1 MLLSMRLFMN
11 SQIQYTMHNFMRKA
25 EHNGMFH
32 SYSHDVFGR
41 LTFVLLFDGGYIS
54 NDGYVHALNAKPND
68 FLWPDE
74 EDSLDM
80 AKENPFDVVD
90 DEELVFRFYV
100 KDHLGNNR
108 MVIDSDGNVL
118 QRTDYYPFGMPFYEP
133 SNANNSALQQYK
145 YNGKELD
152 KMHGLN
158 TYDYG
163 ARQYNPVTA
172 RWDRMDPLAEKY
184 YSVSPY
190 VYCAGNPISY
200 VDLIHFGNK
209 HLLSRT

>member
-1 MLLSMRLFMN
+1 MEIKN
-11 SQIQYTMHNFMRKA
+11 C
-25 EHNGMFH
+25 
-32 SYSHDVFGR
+32 
-41 LTFVLLFDGGYIS
+41 IS
-54 NDGYVHALNAKPND
+54 FQKRH
-68 FLWPDE
+68 
-74 EDSLDM
+74 
-80 AKENPFDVVD
+80 
-90 DEELVFRFYV
+90 

-108 MVIDSDGNVL
+108 ELVTATGITHQVTN
-118 QRTDYYPFGMPFYEP
+118 YYPFGAPYADP
-133 SNANNSALQQYK
+133 AAVSSADRQPYK

-152 KMHGLN
+152 KKHGLN
-158 TYDYG
+158 TNDYG

-190 VYCAGNPISY
+190 VYCVGNPISY